1 MNEEQQRAKA
11 ATMTKTKAQMQETK
25 GTRQRFQSRGQ
36 GAEAGETKG
45 AQTKNRR
52 GMATGH

>member
-11 ATMTKTKAQMQETK
+11 ATMAKIKAQMQETK
-25 GTRQRFQSRGQ
+25 GTRQRIRSGGQ
-36 GAEAGETKG
+36 GAEARETKV
-45 AQTKNRR
+45 AQTENRR